1 MIMAQDQPHTT
12 TANEA
17 VGPRQ
22 QPRVWGPAP
31 SAGQVNVGERERMLS
46 ALGGG
51 ALALYGLRRG
61 GLGGAVLLALGG
73 GLIYRGYSGHCPAYD
88 AMGMNTA
95 ADAPAPPEA
104 YFERGIHVDESVMID
119 RRPWDLY
126 AFWKDLEN
134 LPRFMDHL
142 QDVRKID
149 DRRSHWVAKAPA
161 GTSVE
166 WDAEIINDEPNA
178 LIAWRSL
185 GGASVD
191 NAGSVRFIPGA
202 QGQGTQVRV
211 VLDYIPPAGRV
222 GAAIAKL
229 FGEEPSRQVG
239 EDLRRFKELM
249 EGGKTPAQQ

>member
-1 MIMAQDQPHTT
+1 MIMAQDQADMTESNPD
-12 TANEA
+12 A
-17 VGPRQ
+17 GRQ
-22 QPRVWGPAP
+22 QTRIWGAAP
-31 SAGQVNVGERERMLS
+31 SAGQTNVADRERWLS
-46 ALGGG
+46 VIGGG
-51 ALALYGLRRG
+51 ALAAYGLKRG

-73 GLIYRGYSGHCPAYD
+73 GLVYRGYSGHCSAYE
-88 AMGMNTA
+88 ALGINTA
-95 ADAPAPPEA
+95 TAAPASPEA
-104 YFERGIHVDESVMID
+104 YFERGIHVDESVTID

-126 AFWKDLEN
+126 AFWKDFEN

-142 QDVRKID
+142 QDVKKID

-202 QGQGTQVRV
+202 AGEGTRVRV
-211 VLDYIPPAGRV
+211 VLDYIPPAGV
-222 GAAIAKL
+222 IGAAFAKL
-229 FGEEPSRQVG
+229 FGEEPSRQVRD
-239 EDLRRFKELM
+239 DLQRFKELM
-249 EGGKTPAQQ
+249 EG

>member
-1 MIMAQDQPHTT
+1 MTMTSDWD
-12 TANEA
+12 
-17 VGPRQ
+17 GGRQ
-22 QPRVWGPAP
+22 QPRMDPAP
-31 SAGQVNVGERERMLS
+31 SAGQANVSERERWIS
-46 ALGGG
+46 VIGGG
-51 ALALYGLRRG
+51 ALAAYGLKRG

-73 GLIYRGYSGHCPAYD
+73 GLVYRGFIGHCPAYG
-88 AMGMNTA
+88 ALGMNTA
-95 ADAPAPPEA
+95 SAAAPAPPEA
-104 YFERGIHVDESVMID
+104 YFEHGIHVDESVTID

-149 DRRSHWVAKAPA
+149 DRRSHWIAKAPA
-161 GTSVE
+161 GMSVE

-191 NAGSVRFIPGA
+191 NAGSVRFIPGPEA
-202 QGQGTQVRV
+202 EGTRVRV

-222 GAAIAKL
+222 GAAVASL
-229 FGEEPSRQVG
+229 FGEEPSRQVR
-239 EDLRRFKELM
+239 EDLQRFKLLM
-249 EGGKTPAQQ
+249 ESCG